1 MPNNQ
6 CLQKQSTSVN
16 QFNYFELKI
25 FRQLAGVIND
35 EITKVKSKFLKDNK
49 VVEITRDKLTQ
60 DYIKYERFV
69 RNDYKQVS
77 IFSSS

>member
-25 FRQLAGVIND
+25 FRQLAGVIKD
-35 EITKVKSKFLKDNK
+35 EITKVKSKFFKDNK

-77 IFSSS
+77 SSSS

>member
-49 VVEITRDKLTQ
+49 VVEITREKLTQ